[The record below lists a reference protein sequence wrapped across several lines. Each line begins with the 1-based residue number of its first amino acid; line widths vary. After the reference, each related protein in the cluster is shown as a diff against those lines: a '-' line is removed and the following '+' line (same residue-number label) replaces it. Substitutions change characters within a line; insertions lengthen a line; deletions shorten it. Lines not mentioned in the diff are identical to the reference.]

1 MEFTRELLHNRHRLS
16 HQQINTWF
24 GEQQNQLVFEEKLHQ
39 LNHLSKFLEIADVFI
54 KKDIWFL
61 PLKGPMLSYRIYGDA
76 TCRISRDFDFL
87 IKQEDVE
94 PTITLLRNLGF
105 KYEPGRW
112 HENGTGNNHIA
123 SMVNQLTLFHPDTK
137 IIIEI
142 HWRVF
147 IDPIINFDEIEKL
160 VRQNIQQFEFVGKK
174 MNQFTIEFELLYLI
188 IHGGLHTWRRLK
200 WLVDVHEIVSRYQI
214 DHKKFEQLTEQF
226 GAQRMVGACNA
237 LLRHFFASSQILPVD
252 YPVPEW
258 FQQYA
263 IWQAER
269 EEDFPD
275 KRLANLFKLRLYY
288 IQAFPSRMYKKKRIH
303 IFFSSIK
310 KIGHSFPIIFI

>member
-16 HQQINTWF
+16 HQQINTWL
-24 GEQQNQLVFEEKLHQ
+24 GEQQNQLVFEEKIHQ

-54 KKDIWFL
+54 KNDIWFL

-87 IKQEDVE
+87 LKQEDVE
-94 PTITLLRNLGF
+94 KSIYLFRNLGF

-112 HENGTGNNHIA
+112 HETGSGNNRIT

-147 IDPIINFDEIEKL
+147 IDPIINFDEIEK
-160 VRQNIQQFEFVGKK
+160 VVNQNIRQFEFVGKK

-214 DHKKFEQLTEQF
+214 DHTKFEELTEQF
-226 GAQRMVGACNA
+226 GAQRMVGVCNF
-237 LLRHFFASSQILPVD
+237 LLRHFFPRTSFLPVD
-252 YPVPEW
+252 YPVPDW

-269 EEDFPD
+269 KQDFPD
-275 KRLANLFKLRLYY
+275 TGLANLVKLRWYY
-288 IQAFPSRMYKKKRIH
+288 IQAFPSRMYRKKRIH
-303 IFFSSIK
+303 ILFSSIK
-310 KIGHSFPIIFI
+310 KIGHSFP

>member
-1 MEFTRELLHNRHRLS
+1 
-16 HQQINTWF
+16 
-24 GEQQNQLVFEEKLHQ
+24 
-39 LNHLSKFLEIADVFI
+39 
-54 KKDIWFL
+54 
-61 PLKGPMLSYRIYGDA
+61 
-76 TCRISRDFDFL
+76 
-87 IKQEDVE
+87 
-94 PTITLLRNLGF
+94 
-105 KYEPGRW
+105 
-112 HENGTGNNHIA
+112 
-123 SMVNQLTLFHPDTK
+123 MVNQLTLYHPVTK
-137 IIIEI
+137 IILEI

-147 IDPIINFDEIEKL
+147 IDPIINFDEIEK
-160 VRQNIQQFEFVGKK
+160 VVNQNIRQFEFVGKI

-200 WLVDVHEIVSRYQI
+200 WLVDVHEIVSRHQT
-214 DHKKFEQLTEQF
+214 DHTKFKQLTEQF

-237 LLRHFFASSQILPVD
+237 LLRHFFPGTQVLPVD

-275 KRLANLFKLRLYY
+275 MRLANLFKLRWYY

-303 IFFSSIK
+303 ILFSSIK
-310 KIGHSFPIIFI
+310 KIGHSFPLIF